1 MSKRSSVFSIGL
13 LSLVLAACSATTTTT
28 TASFDFEET
37 GTLTRNTPGLTPGV
51 WYLLYEE
58 TGNPA
63 LTMRLSF
70 EDAQCVVN
78 GERGACE
85 RSVFENGLSVTIRG
99 DRENDGV
106 LVGEMEVE

>member
-1 MSKRSSVFSIGL
+1 MFKRAPLFFIGMF
-13 LSLVLAACSATTTTT
+13 SLVLAACSATTTTT

-70 EDAQCVVN
+70 EDAECIVN
-78 GERGACE
+78 GVRGACE
-85 RSVFENGLSVTIRG
+85 RSVFENGLSVTVRG

-106 LVGEMEVE
+106 LVEEMEVE